1 MFGFVLIITL
11 RRGLD
16 VQNFMGIVNQSL
28 CCYGSKFNSNS
39 LNDLDWTLHG
49 RNYWEPV
56 ETVFLLSNKW
66 DNVQRASHYG
76 EEQTQR
82 FVLVAEFG
90 ISLIISCHKV
100 QPTKRSSSQE
110 F

>member
-1 MFGFVLIITL
+1 MFCSNYNAEKGTGRAKFNGNCKSEFVLL
-11 RRGLD
+11 W
-16 VQNFMGIVNQSL
+16 
-28 CCYGSKFNSNS
+28 KFNSNS
-39 LNDLDWTLHG
+39 LNWALYG
-49 RNYWEPV
+49 RSYWKPV

-76 EEQTQR
+76 EKQTQR

-90 ISLIISCHKV
+90 ITLIISRHKV